1 MAGGNPS
8 HFTNRFIIY
17 DYNFYSKI
25 KHYIVARK
33 NSGIAES
40 KFIETLLIEKKEFAS
55 EITSLFE
62 KFESIRK
69 YNNFKYI
76 KEESMEVNLLK
87 EKIEKTLEHAKSI
100 AFKEETLHLPISSYS
115 DLVGLSTDFEP
126 FNKMWEIVLDL
137 DIER

>member
-1 MAGGNPS
+1 MK
-8 HFTNRFIIY
+8 TL
-17 DYNFYSKI
+17 I
-25 KHYIVARK
+25 KTVARK

-40 KFIETLLIEKKEFAS
+40 KFIETLLVEKKEFAS

-115 DLVGLSTDFEP
+115 DLMGLSTDFEP